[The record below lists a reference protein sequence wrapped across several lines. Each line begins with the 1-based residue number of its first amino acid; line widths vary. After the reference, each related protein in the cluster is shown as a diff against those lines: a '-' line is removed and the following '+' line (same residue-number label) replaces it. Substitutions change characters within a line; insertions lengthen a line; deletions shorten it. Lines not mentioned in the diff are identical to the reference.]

1 MPKLNGGTKLAGF
14 VLSVIVIVGS
24 VWGAAVSLDTKFESH
39 VVNTTKEA
47 KIAHEEG
54 CLPSRSNSNKIS
66 MLEVEL
72 KNINK
77 NMEAILQ
84 ELKK

>member
-14 VLSVIVIVGS
+14 ILSVVVIVGS

-39 VVNTTKEA
+39 VVNTA
-47 KIAHEEG
+47 KDAKMVHEEG
-54 CLPSRSNSNKIS
+54 CLPSRRNSNKIS
-66 MLEVEL
+66 ILEVEL

-77 NMEAILQ
+77 NMEAILH